1 MDNSDN
7 KEKRSIL
14 SRIIAIILLAIY
26 AVFLGIFIYFVI
38 IGSKFILPMLFVI
51 IVYPVSLYLIFWIR
65 RVFGGNNTDDK

>member
-1 MDNSDN
+1 MDNSEN

-14 SRIIAIILLAIY
+14 SRVIAIILLAIY

-38 IGSKFILPMLFVI
+38 TGSKYILAMLFVI

-65 RVFGGNNTDDK
+65 KVFGGNNTDDK

>member
-1 MDNSDN
+1 MDNSEN

-38 IGSKFILPMLFVI
+38 TGSKYILAMLFVI

-65 RVFGGNNTDDK
+65 KVFGGNNTDDK

>member
-1 MDNSDN
+1 MDNSEN

-14 SRIIAIILLAIY
+14 SRVIAIILLAIY

-38 IGSKFILPMLFVI
+38 SGSKYILAMLFVI

-65 RVFGGNNTDDK
+65 KVFGGNNTDDK

>member
-1 MDNSDN
+1 MDNSEN

-14 SRIIAIILLAIY
+14 SRVIAIILLAIY

-38 IGSKFILPMLFVI
+38 TGSKYILAMLFVI

-65 RVFGGNNTDDK
+65 KVFGGNNTDEF

>member
-1 MDNSDN
+1 MDNSEN

-14 SRIIAIILLAIY
+14 SRVIAIILLAIY

-38 IGSKFILPMLFVI
+38 IGSKYILAMLFVI

-65 RVFGGNNTDDK
+65 KVFGGNNTDDK